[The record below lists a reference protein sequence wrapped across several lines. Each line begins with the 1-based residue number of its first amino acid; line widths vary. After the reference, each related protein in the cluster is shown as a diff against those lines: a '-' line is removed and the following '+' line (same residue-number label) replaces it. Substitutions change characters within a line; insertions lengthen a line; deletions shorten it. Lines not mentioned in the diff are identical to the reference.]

1 MENNL
6 NLMGENIAQRRIEM
20 SFPHRQKENHEL
32 EEEHQDTVKESGFVL
47 EENRRTGVATA

>member
-1 MENNL
+1 
-6 NLMGENIAQRRIEM
+6 MGENIAQRRIEM
-20 SFPHRQKENHEL
+20 SFPHRQKENHKL